1 MMLRVTQGMLS
12 NNSVKYLSQSYNKL
26 AQLSDQMASGKKIL
40 KPSDDPVIAMNGM
53 RFRSE
58 TVEIEQFKRNLN
70 EGFNW
75 MENAD
80 SALDETGKVLQ
91 RIRELTVQASN
102 DSYTPSEI
110 KNISDEIESLQKHI
124 VSLAGTKVGETYI
137 FSGTDTDKKPINENL
152 LNIEF
157 SKFLEDSQENGYE
170 GYVISYQGQTFK
182 YSGLDDN
189 SNPTFTSSANGKV
202 TVDSSDHVTYEY
214 IEALEYRDGE
224 EETFTKILEPENFVI
239 SHEDAVSK
247 NTEDVE
253 IEVMKGI
260 KLAINIRPQNAYSI
274 ELFSGLESLKKM
286 LNAPET
292 RGADITKSL
301 DSIDRMLDGVLSTR
315 SELGARMN
323 RAEMTENR
331 LLEQEVIAKEMVSE
345 NEDVDLEEVII
356 NLTIQ
361 QSVHQAAL
369 AVGAKIMQQSL
380 VDYLR

>member
-1 MMLRVTQGMLS
+1 MILRVTQGMLT

-26 AQLSDQMASGKKIL
+26 AQLSDQMTTGKKIL

-53 RFRSE
+53 RYRSE

-80 SALDETGKVLQ
+80 SALNETGNVLQ

-110 KNISDEIESLQKHI
+110 KNISDEIGSLQKHL
-124 VSLAGTKVGETYI
+124 VTLAGTKVGDTYI

-152 LNIEF
+152 IDIEF
-157 SKFLEDSQENGYE
+157 DKFVAQSNKE

-182 YSGLDDN
+182 YDGDADAFLSSTNGNERMTIDASGKI
-189 SNPTFTSSANGKV
+189 A
-202 TVDSSDHVTYEY
+202 YEY
-214 IEALEYRDGE
+214 KEALEYRNGE
-224 EETFTKILEPENFVI
+224 EETFTKIIEPEKLVI

-253 IEVMKGI
+253 IEVMKGV
-260 KLAINIRPQNAYSI
+260 KLAINIRPQNAFSI

-286 LNAPET
+286 LNDPET
-292 RGADITKSL
+292 SGAEITKSL
-301 DSIDRMLDGVLSTR
+301 DSIDLMLNGVLSTR

-331 LLEQEVIAKEMVSE
+331 LLEQEVIAKR
-345 NEDVDLEEVII
+345 NGIR
-356 NLTIQ
+356 
-361 QSVHQAAL
+361 
-369 AVGAKIMQQSL
+369 K
-380 VDYLR
+380 

>member
-1 MMLRVTQGMLS
+1 MVLRVTQGMLT

-26 AQLSDQMASGKKIL
+26 AQLSDQMTTGKKIL

-53 RFRSE
+53 RYRSE

-80 SALDETGKVLQ
+80 SALNETGNVLQ

-102 DSYTPSEI
+102 DSYTSSEI
-110 KNISDEIESLQKHI
+110 KNISDEIGSLQKHL
-124 VSLAGTKVGETYI
+124 VTLAGTKVGDTYI
-137 FSGTDTDKKPINENL
+137 FSGTDTDMKPINENL
-152 LNIEF
+152 IDIEF
-157 SKFLEDSQENGYE
+157 DTFVAQTNKE

-182 YSGLDDN
+182 YDGDTDAFLSSTNGNERMTIDASGKI
-189 SNPTFTSSANGKV
+189 A
-202 TVDSSDHVTYEY
+202 YEY
-214 IEALEYRDGE
+214 KEALEYRNGE
-224 EETFTKILEPENFVI
+224 EEAFTKILEPEKLVI

-253 IEVMKGI
+253 IEVMKGV
-260 KLAINIRPQNAYSI
+260 KLAINIRPQDAFSI

-286 LNAPET
+286 LNSPET
-292 RGADITKSL
+292 SGAEITKSL
-301 DSIDRMLDGVLSTR
+301 DSIDRMLNGVLSTR

-345 NEDVDLEEVII
+345 NEDVDIEEVLI

-380 VDYLR
+380 VDYIR